1 MFSML
6 LKVNFGDGSLD
17 IGKGISIDMRDIE
30 NIVNKGI
37 RIVVIIILMYITIK
51 IGNRLINK
59 FVKKQI
65 ESNARFSMDNQ
76 KAKTI
81 GEVLKSVLKYM
92 TYFIG
97 AALILSDAF
106 SGISVAMASVG
117 GFALGFGAQSLVK
130 DIINGFFILFEDQ
143 YGVGDHVTIGTFS
156 GIVETIGIRTTVIR
170 DFSGDVH
177 LIPNGTIN
185 QVTNHS
191 RGNIRFIVDVDIS
204 YEEDIGIRTTVI
216 RDFSGDVH
224 LIPNGTI
231 NQVTNHSRG
240 NIRFIVDVDI
250 SYEEDIDNAINVIS
264 NVCNKYKDE
273 NENIVE
279 PIEVLGVNSLNASS
293 VTIRI
298 IGKTKPLK
306 QWEAERELRKRVKK
320 VLDEE
325 GIEIPYPKTQLINKE
340 GDK

>member
-1 MFSML
+1 MFSAL
-6 LKVNFGDGSLD
+6 FKVRLGDGSLD
-17 IGKGISIDMRDIE
+17 IGKGISIDMSDIE

-37 RIVVIIILMYITIK
+37 RIVIIILLMYITIK
-51 IGNRLINK
+51 IGNRLIYK

-65 ESNARFSMDNQ
+65 ESNARFSMDTQ

-106 SGISVAMASVG
+106 NGISVAMASVG

-204 YEEDIGIRTTVI
+204 YEEDI
-216 RDFSGDVH
+216 
-224 LIPNGTI
+224 
-231 NQVTNHSRG
+231 
-240 NIRFIVDVDI
+240 
-250 SYEEDIDNAINVIS
+250 DNAINVIT
-264 NVCNKYKDE
+264 NVCNKYKNE

-325 GIEIPYPKTQLINKE
+325 GIEIPYPKTQLVNKE

>member
-1 MFSML
+1 MFSAL
-6 LKVNFGDGSLD
+6 FKVSLGDGSLD
-17 IGKGISIDMRDIE
+17 IGKGISIDMSDIE

-37 RIVVIIILMYITIK
+37 RIVIIILLMYITIK

-106 SGISVAMASVG
+106 NGISVAMASVG

-185 QVTNHS
+185 QVTHHS
-191 RGNIRFIVDVDIS
+191 RGNIRFIVDV
-204 YEEDIGIRTTVI
+204 Y
-216 RDFSGDVH
+216 
-224 LIPNGTI
+224 
-231 NQVTNHSRG
+231 
-240 NIRFIVDVDI
+240 I
-250 SYEEDIDNAINVIS
+250 SYEEDIDNAINVIT
-264 NVCNKYKDE
+264 NVCNKYKNE

-325 GIEIPYPKTQLINKE
+325 GIEIPYPKTQLVNKE

>member
-1 MFSML
+1 MQNL
-6 LKVNFGDGSLD
+6 LTWVSPGINDNGKIILNVNWEEVMGNAVSTMEFIL
-17 IGKGISIDMRDIE
+17 
-30 NIVNKGI
+30 NKGI
-37 RIVVIIILMYITIK
+37 RLILLIVAMYLAIK
-51 IGNRLINK
+51 IGDKLIDK
-59 FVKKQI
+59 FVKNQI
-65 ESNARFSMDNQ
+65 ESKLSFSMNRQ
-76 KAKTI
+76 KAITVGAI
-81 GEVLKSVLKYM
+81 LKSSLKYAV
-92 TYFIG
+92 YISG
-97 AALILSDAF
+97 AAIIIGSTFKVSAAVLSAVGF
-106 SGISVAMASVG
+106 VVGI
-117 GFALGFGAQSLVK
+117 GAQSLVK
-130 DIINGFFILFEDQ
+130 DLINGFFILFEDQ

-170 DFSGDVH
+170 DFSA
-177 LIPNGTIN
+177 
-185 QVTNHS
+185 
-191 RGNIRFIVDVDIS
+191 
-204 YEEDIGIRTTVI
+204 
-216 RDFSGDVH
+216 DVH

-250 SYEEDIDNAINVIS
+250 SYEEDIDNAINVIT
-264 NVCNKYKDE
+264 NVCNKYKNE

-325 GIEIPYPKTQLINKE
+325 GIEIPYPKTQLVNKE

>member
-6 LKVNFGDGSLD
+6 LKLNFGDGSLD

-51 IGNRLINK
+51 IGNRLISK
-59 FVKKQI
+59 FVKRQI

-106 SGISVAMASVG
+106 NGISVAMASVG

-191 RGNIRFIVDVDIS
+191 RGNIRFIVDI
-204 YEEDIGIRTTVI
+204 
-216 RDFSGDVH
+216 
-224 LIPNGTI
+224 
-231 NQVTNHSRG
+231 
-240 NIRFIVDVDI
+240 DI
-250 SYEEDIDNAINVIS
+250 SYEEDIDNAIKVIS
-264 NVCNKYKDE
+264 NVCNKYKNE

-325 GIEIPYPKTQLINKE
+325 GIEIPYPKTQLVNKE

>member
-1 MFSML
+1 MFSTL
-6 LKVNFGDGSLD
+6 LNIKFMDGTIDL
-17 IGKGISIDMRDIE
+17 GKGISIDMKDIE
-30 NIVNKGI
+30 NIVNKGL
-37 RIVVIIILMYITIK
+37 RIVFIIVLMYITIK
-51 IGNRLINK
+51 VGNMLIDK
-59 FVKKQI
+59 FVKRQI
-65 ESNARFSMDNQ
+65 ESNARFSMDSQ

-143 YGVGDHVTIGTFS
+143 YGVGDYITIGTFS

-191 RGNIRFIVDVDIS
+191 RGNIRFIVDIDIS
-204 YEEDIGIRTTVI
+204 YEE
-216 RDFSGDVH
+216 
-224 LIPNGTI
+224 N
-231 NQVTNHSRG
+231 
-240 NIRFIVDVDI
+240 
-250 SYEEDIDNAINVIS
+250 IDNAIEVIS
-264 NVCNKYKDE
+264 NVCNKYKEE

-306 QWEAERELRKRVKK
+306 QWEAERELRKRIKN
-320 VLDEE
+320 VLDEN
-325 GIEIPYPKTQLINKE
+325 GIEIPYPKTQLVNKE
-340 GDK
+340 G

>member
-6 LKVNFGDGSLD
+6 LKLNFGDGSLD

-37 RIVVIIILMYITIK
+37 RIVVIIILMHITIK

-59 FVKKQI
+59 FVKRQI

-106 SGISVAMASVG
+106 NGISVAMASVG

-204 YEEDIGIRTTVI
+204 YEEDI
-216 RDFSGDVH
+216 
-224 LIPNGTI
+224 
-231 NQVTNHSRG
+231 
-240 NIRFIVDVDI
+240 
-250 SYEEDIDNAINVIS
+250 DNAINVIS

-298 IGKTKPLK
+298 IGKAKPLK

>member
-6 LKVNFGDGSLD
+6 LKLNFGDGSLD

-59 FVKKQI
+59 FVKRQI

-106 SGISVAMASVG
+106 NGISVAMASVG

-204 YEEDIGIRTTVI
+204 YEEDI
-216 RDFSGDVH
+216 
-224 LIPNGTI
+224 
-231 NQVTNHSRG
+231 
-240 NIRFIVDVDI
+240 
-250 SYEEDIDNAINVIS
+250 DNAINVIS

-279 PIEVLGVNSLNASS
+279 PIEVLGVNSLNSSS

-298 IGKTKPLK
+298 IGKAKPLK

>member
-6 LKVNFGDGSLD
+6 LKLNFGDGSLD

-59 FVKKQI
+59 FVKRQI

-106 SGISVAMASVG
+106 NGISVAMASVG

-156 GIVETIGIRTTVIR
+156 GIVET
-170 DFSGDVH
+170 
-177 LIPNGTIN
+177 
-185 QVTNHS
+185 
-191 RGNIRFIVDVDIS
+191 
-204 YEEDIGIRTTVI
+204 IGIRTTVI

>member
-1 MFSML
+1 MFSAL
-6 LKVNFGDGSLD
+6 FKVSLGDGSLD
-17 IGKGISIDMRDIE
+17 IGKGISIDMSDIE
-30 NIVNKGI
+30 NMVNKGI
-37 RIVVIIILMYITIK
+37 RIVIIILLMYITIK

-106 SGISVAMASVG
+106 NGISVAMASVG

-204 YEEDIGIRTTVI
+204 YEEDI
-216 RDFSGDVH
+216 
-224 LIPNGTI
+224 
-231 NQVTNHSRG
+231 
-240 NIRFIVDVDI
+240 
-250 SYEEDIDNAINVIS
+250 DNAINVIT
-264 NVCNKYKDE
+264 NVCNKYKNE

-325 GIEIPYPKTQLINKE
+325 GIEIPYPKTQLVNKE

>member
-17 IGKGISIDMRDIE
+17 IGKGIYIDMRDIE

-204 YEEDIGIRTTVI
+204 YEEDI
-216 RDFSGDVH
+216 
-224 LIPNGTI
+224 
-231 NQVTNHSRG
+231 
-240 NIRFIVDVDI
+240 
-250 SYEEDIDNAINVIS
+250 DNAIKVIS
-264 NVCNKYKDE
+264 NVCNKYKSE
-273 NENIVE
+273 NEDIVE

-325 GIEIPYPKTQLINKE
+325 GIEIPYPKTQLVNKE

>member
-6 LKVNFGDGSLD
+6 FKLNFGDGSLD

-51 IGNRLINK
+51 IGNRLISK
-59 FVKKQI
+59 FVKRQI

-106 SGISVAMASVG
+106 NGISVAMASVG

-204 YEEDIGIRTTVI
+204 YEEDI
-216 RDFSGDVH
+216 
-224 LIPNGTI
+224 
-231 NQVTNHSRG
+231 
-240 NIRFIVDVDI
+240 
-250 SYEEDIDNAINVIS
+250 DNAIKVIS
-264 NVCNKYKDE
+264 NVCNKYKNE

-325 GIEIPYPKTQLINKE
+325 GIEIPYPKTQLVNKE

>member
-1 MFSML
+1 MFSAL
-6 LKVNFGDGSLD
+6 FKVSLGDGSLD
-17 IGKGISIDMRDIE
+17 IGKCISIDMSDIE

-37 RIVVIIILMYITIK
+37 RIVIIILLMYITIK

-106 SGISVAMASVG
+106 NGISVAMASVG

-204 YEEDIGIRTTVI
+204 YEEDI
-216 RDFSGDVH
+216 
-224 LIPNGTI
+224 
-231 NQVTNHSRG
+231 
-240 NIRFIVDVDI
+240 
-250 SYEEDIDNAINVIS
+250 DNAINVIT
-264 NVCNKYKDE
+264 NVCNKYKNE

-325 GIEIPYPKTQLINKE
+325 GIEIPYPKTQLVNKE

>member
-1 MFSML
+1 MFSAL
-6 LKVNFGDGSLD
+6 FKVSLGDGSLD
-17 IGKGISIDMRDIE
+17 IGKGISIDMSDIE

-37 RIVVIIILMYITIK
+37 RIVIIILLMYINIK

-59 FVKKQI
+59 FVKNLN

-106 SGISVAMASVG
+106 NGISVAMASVG

-204 YEEDIGIRTTVI
+204 YEEDI
-216 RDFSGDVH
+216 
-224 LIPNGTI
+224 
-231 NQVTNHSRG
+231 
-240 NIRFIVDVDI
+240 
-250 SYEEDIDNAINVIS
+250 DNAINVIT
-264 NVCNKYKDE
+264 NVCNKYKNE

-325 GIEIPYPKTQLINKE
+325 GIEIPYPKTQLVNKE

>member
-6 LKVNFGDGSLD
+6 LKLNFGDGSLD

-59 FVKKQI
+59 FVKRQI

-106 SGISVAMASVG
+106 NGISVAMASVG

-204 YEEDIGIRTTVI
+204 YEEDI
-216 RDFSGDVH
+216 
-224 LIPNGTI
+224 
-231 NQVTNHSRG
+231 
-240 NIRFIVDVDI
+240 
-250 SYEEDIDNAINVIS
+250 DNAINVIS

-298 IGKTKPLK
+298 IGKAKPLK
-306 QWEAERELRKRVKK
+306 QWEAERELRKRVKR

>member
-1 MFSML
+1 MFSAL
-6 LKVNFGDGSLD
+6 FKVSLGDGSLD
-17 IGKGISIDMRDIE
+17 IGKGISIDMSDIE

-37 RIVVIIILMYITIK
+37 RIVIIILLMYITIK

-106 SGISVAMASVG
+106 NGISVAMASVG

-204 YEEDIGIRTTVI
+204 YEEDI
-216 RDFSGDVH
+216 
-224 LIPNGTI
+224 
-231 NQVTNHSRG
+231 
-240 NIRFIVDVDI
+240 
-250 SYEEDIDNAINVIS
+250 DNAINVIT
-264 NVCNKYKDE
+264 NVCNKYKNE

-325 GIEIPYPKTQLINKE
+325 GIEIPYPKSQLVNKE

>member
-1 MFSML
+1 ML
-6 LKVNFGDGSLD
+6 LKLNFGDGSLD

-59 FVKKQI
+59 FVKRQI

-106 SGISVAMASVG
+106 NGISVAMASVG

-204 YEEDIGIRTTVI
+204 YEEDM
-216 RDFSGDVH
+216 
-224 LIPNGTI
+224 
-231 NQVTNHSRG
+231 
-240 NIRFIVDVDI
+240 
-250 SYEEDIDNAINVIS
+250 DNAINVIS

-298 IGKTKPLK
+298 IGKAKPLK

>member
-1 MFSML
+1 MFSAL
-6 LKVNFGDGSLD
+6 FKVSLGDGSLD
-17 IGKGISIDMRDIE
+17 IGKGISIDMSDIE

-37 RIVVIIILMYITIK
+37 RIVIIILLMYITIK

-106 SGISVAMASVG
+106 NGISVAMASVG

-156 GIVETIGIRTTVIR
+156 GIVETIGIGLLLLEI
-170 DFSGDVH
+170 F
-177 LIPNGTIN
+177 LEM
-185 QVTNHS
+185 
-191 RGNIRFIVDVDIS
+191 FI
-204 YEEDIGIRTTVI
+204 
-216 RDFSGDVH
+216 
-224 LIPNGTI
+224 
-231 NQVTNHSRG
+231 
-240 NIRFIVDVDI
+240 
-250 SYEEDIDNAINVIS
+250 
-264 NVCNKYKDE
+264 
-273 NENIVE
+273 
-279 PIEVLGVNSLNASS
+279 
-293 VTIRI
+293 
-298 IGKTKPLK
+298 
-306 QWEAERELRKRVKK
+306 
-320 VLDEE
+320 
-325 GIEIPYPKTQLINKE
+325 
-340 GDK
+340 

>member
-1 MFSML
+1 MSL
-6 LKVNFGDGSLD
+6 GDGSLD
-17 IGKGISIDMRDIE
+17 IGKGISIDMSDIE

-37 RIVVIIILMYITIK
+37 RIVIIILLMYITIK

-106 SGISVAMASVG
+106 NGISVAMASVG

-204 YEEDIGIRTTVI
+204 YEEDI
-216 RDFSGDVH
+216 
-224 LIPNGTI
+224 
-231 NQVTNHSRG
+231 
-240 NIRFIVDVDI
+240 
-250 SYEEDIDNAINVIS
+250 DNAINVIT
-264 NVCNKYKDE
+264 NVCNKYKNE

-325 GIEIPYPKTQLINKE
+325 GIEIPYPKTQLVNKE

>member
-1 MFSML
+1 ML
-6 LKVNFGDGSLD
+6 LKLNFGDGSLD

-51 IGNRLINK
+51 IGDRLINK
-59 FVKKQI
+59 FVKRQM

-106 SGISVAMASVG
+106 NGISVAMASVG

-143 YGVGDHVTIGTFS
+143 YGVGDHVTIGNFS
-156 GIVETIGIRTTVIR
+156 GIVET
-170 DFSGDVH
+170 
-177 LIPNGTIN
+177 
-185 QVTNHS
+185 
-191 RGNIRFIVDVDIS
+191 
-204 YEEDIGIRTTVI
+204 IGIRTTVI

>member
-6 LKVNFGDGSLD
+6 LKLNFGDGSLD

-59 FVKKQI
+59 FVKRQI

-106 SGISVAMASVG
+106 NGISVAMASVG

-204 YEEDIGIRTTVI
+204 YEEDI
-216 RDFSGDVH
+216 
-224 LIPNGTI
+224 
-231 NQVTNHSRG
+231 
-240 NIRFIVDVDI
+240 
-250 SYEEDIDNAINVIS
+250 DNAINVIT
-264 NVCNKYKDE
+264 NVCNKYKNE

-325 GIEIPYPKTQLINKE
+325 GIEIPYPKTQLVNKE

>member
-1 MFSML
+1 MFSAL
-6 LKVNFGDGSLD
+6 FKVSLGDGSLD
-17 IGKGISIDMRDIE
+17 IGKGISIDMSDIE

-37 RIVVIIILMYITIK
+37 RIVIIILLMYITIK

-106 SGISVAMASVG
+106 NGISVAMASVG

-204 YEEDIGIRTTVI
+204 YEEDI
-216 RDFSGDVH
+216 
-224 LIPNGTI
+224 
-231 NQVTNHSRG
+231 
-240 NIRFIVDVDI
+240 
-250 SYEEDIDNAINVIS
+250 DNAINVIT
-264 NVCNKYKDE
+264 NVCNKYKNE

-325 GIEIPYPKTQLINKE
+325 GIEIPYPKTKLVNKE

>member
-6 LKVNFGDGSLD
+6 LKLNFGDGSLD
-17 IGKGISIDMRDIE
+17 IGKGISIDMSDIE

-37 RIVVIIILMYITIK
+37 RIVIIILLMYITIK

-106 SGISVAMASVG
+106 NGISVAMASVG

-204 YEEDIGIRTTVI
+204 YEEDI
-216 RDFSGDVH
+216 
-224 LIPNGTI
+224 
-231 NQVTNHSRG
+231 
-240 NIRFIVDVDI
+240 
-250 SYEEDIDNAINVIS
+250 DNAINVIT
-264 NVCNKYKDE
+264 NVCNKYKNE

-325 GIEIPYPKTQLINKE
+325 GIEIPYPKTQLVNKE

>member
-106 SGISVAMASVG
+106 NGISVAMASVG

-204 YEEDIGIRTTVI
+204 YEEDI
-216 RDFSGDVH
+216 
-224 LIPNGTI
+224 
-231 NQVTNHSRG
+231 
-240 NIRFIVDVDI
+240 
-250 SYEEDIDNAINVIS
+250 DNAIKVIS
-264 NVCNKYKDE
+264 NVCNKYKNE

-325 GIEIPYPKTQLINKE
+325 GIEIPYPKTQLVNKE

>member
-1 MFSML
+1 MFSAL
-6 LKVNFGDGSLD
+6 FKVSLGDGSLD
-17 IGKGISIDMRDIE
+17 IGKGISIDMSDIE

-37 RIVVIIILMYITIK
+37 RIVIIILLMYITIK
-51 IGNRLINK
+51 IGNRFINK

-106 SGISVAMASVG
+106 NGISVAMASVG

-204 YEEDIGIRTTVI
+204 YEEDI
-216 RDFSGDVH
+216 
-224 LIPNGTI
+224 
-231 NQVTNHSRG
+231 
-240 NIRFIVDVDI
+240 
-250 SYEEDIDNAINVIS
+250 DNAINVIT
-264 NVCNKYKDE
+264 NVCNKYKNE

-325 GIEIPYPKTQLINKE
+325 GIEIPYPKTQLVNKE

>member
-1 MFSML
+1 
-6 LKVNFGDGSLD
+6 
-17 IGKGISIDMRDIE
+17 
-30 NIVNKGI
+30 
-37 RIVVIIILMYITIK
+37 
-51 IGNRLINK
+51 
-59 FVKKQI
+59 
-65 ESNARFSMDNQ
+65 MDNQ

-106 SGISVAMASVG
+106 NGISVAMASVG

-204 YEEDIGIRTTVI
+204 YEEDI
-216 RDFSGDVH
+216 
-224 LIPNGTI
+224 
-231 NQVTNHSRG
+231 
-240 NIRFIVDVDI
+240 
-250 SYEEDIDNAINVIS
+250 DNAINVIT
-264 NVCNKYKDE
+264 NVCNKYKNE

-279 PIEVLGVNSLNASS
+279 PIEVLGLNSLNASS

-325 GIEIPYPKTQLINKE
+325 GIEIPYPKTQLVNKE